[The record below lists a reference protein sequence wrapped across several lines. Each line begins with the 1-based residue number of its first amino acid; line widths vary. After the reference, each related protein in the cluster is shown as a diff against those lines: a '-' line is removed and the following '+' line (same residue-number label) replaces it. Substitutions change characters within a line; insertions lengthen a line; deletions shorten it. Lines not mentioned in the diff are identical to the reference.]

1 MDTLCD
7 QMMLK
12 GFLMKIPD
20 WITKYTNTLNELHQT
35 GITDKISNSLNIIEE
50 KMEKNNSGA
59 SSLFHYNDFVKRFG
73 WGIPNATGWKIISKT
88 ISGCKVVELVAGSGF
103 LASCI
108 MANPNKPINYLA
120 TDAMKG
126 DDTFTKTY
134 FKVQKLNHLETLTKN
149 PDADVLIINWPTYK
163 DKWAS
168 EALRKFKGDIVI
180 YIGEGMGGC
189 NADDGFF
196 EELSENWEEKE
207 CEPCIQWQGLRDS
220 LFLYK
225 RKMSE

>member
-35 GITDKISNSLNIIEE
+35 G
-50 KMEKNNSGA
+50 
-59 SSLFHYNDFVKRFG
+59 
-73 WGIPNATGWKIISKT
+73 
-88 ISGCKVVELVAGSGF
+88 CKVVELGAGSGF
-103 LASCI
+103 LAACI
-108 MANPNKPINYLA
+108 MANSNKPINYLA

-134 FKVQKLNHLETLTKN
+134 FKVQKLNHIEALTKN
-149 PDADVLIINWPTYK
+149 PDADVLIINWPTYQN
-163 DKWAS
+163 KWAS
-168 EALRKFKGDIVI
+168 EALRKFEGDIVI

-189 NADDGFF
+189 NADDVFF
-196 EELSENWEEKE
+196 
-207 CEPCIQWQGLRDS
+207 
-220 LFLYK
+220 
-225 RKMSE
+225 